1 MLRLRA
7 TPTGRPASSLPSPR
21 RNLYNF
27 VRTPLRVSRPYVL
40 HWALLLIAASL
51 WIAGHR
57 LSMGAALLVASAI
70 KLVLIDIGSLGQFA
84 NILTVKGVGR

>member
-1 MLRLRA
+1 
-7 TPTGRPASSLPSPR
+7 
-21 RNLYNF
+21 
-27 VRTPLRVSRPYVL
+27 VSRPYVL

-84 NILTVKGVGR
+84 NIRTVIGVGR